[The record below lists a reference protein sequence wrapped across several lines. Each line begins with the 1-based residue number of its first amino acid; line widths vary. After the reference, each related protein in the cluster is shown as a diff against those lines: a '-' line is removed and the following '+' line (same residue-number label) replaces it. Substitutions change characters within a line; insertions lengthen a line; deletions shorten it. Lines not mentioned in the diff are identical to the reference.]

1 MEIET
6 DLRGYKAITVA
17 TKVSAVIVVAMGLDL
32 IPQGELLFAAVLGVV
47 GFLLAAF
54 TSIVDVAVEG
64 EGDVEAQLLEQVN

>member
-32 IPQGELLFAAVLGVV
+32 IPRGELVFAGLLGLV
-47 GFLLAAF
+47 GFLLAGF
-54 TSIVDVAVEG
+54 TAIVDVEVEG
-64 EGDVEAQLLEQVN
+64 EEDPGLVAEMN